1 MIICQHH
8 DKMSYTIKY
17 ICTVWNGTL
26 ETNTNLNV
34 TKPIW
39 QYELY
44 ICLMVTSYLIL
55 VKRDAS
61 ELTLLHKSS
70 QTLKP

>member
-34 TKPIW
+34 TKLIW
-39 QYELY
+39 QYE
-44 ICLMVTSYLIL
+44 LMVTSYLIL

-70 QTLKP
+70 QTLKQ